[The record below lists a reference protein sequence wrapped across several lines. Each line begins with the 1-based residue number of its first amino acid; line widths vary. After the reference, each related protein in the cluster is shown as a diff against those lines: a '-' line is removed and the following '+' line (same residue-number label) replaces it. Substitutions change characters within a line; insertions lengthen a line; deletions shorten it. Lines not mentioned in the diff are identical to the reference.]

1 MAATK
6 DNFFIES
13 DVAAIKREK
22 DMRREN
28 MCRDVSLL
36 GVAVCFIGGYGQS
49 YFQDSKKN
57 QDKVKEA

>member
-49 YFQDSKKN
+49 YF
-57 QDKVKEA
+57 